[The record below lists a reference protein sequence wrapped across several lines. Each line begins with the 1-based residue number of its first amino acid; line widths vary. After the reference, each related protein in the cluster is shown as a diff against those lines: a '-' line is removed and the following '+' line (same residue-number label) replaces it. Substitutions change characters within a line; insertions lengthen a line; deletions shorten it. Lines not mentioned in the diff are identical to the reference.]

1 MVFTFFSLGDFNTM
15 LSSGQESYLH
25 TLSARAL
32 EDIPRRLSN
41 RRDMNLLSEQLAGL
55 VEKNT
60 LAQGQHV
67 LANSDQTMLYC
78 SNYIYRGTTD
88 WFKFCV
94 NMHGLIVE
102 CERIT
107 PSAHSLSDT

>member
-1 MVFTFFSLGDFNTM
+1 MSFTSLPDFDA
-15 LSSGQESYLH
+15 LCPSDQENYLG
-25 TLSARAL
+25 A
-32 EDIPRRLSN
+32 
-41 RRDMNLLSEQLAGL
+41 LSERNIPLRLPNMRDTNSLSKQLTYL
-55 VEKNT
+55 VDTNT
-60 LAQGQHV
+60 IAQGERV
-67 LANSDQTMLYC
+67 IANSDQTMLYC

-107 PSAHSLSDT
+107 PSAHSLNDS